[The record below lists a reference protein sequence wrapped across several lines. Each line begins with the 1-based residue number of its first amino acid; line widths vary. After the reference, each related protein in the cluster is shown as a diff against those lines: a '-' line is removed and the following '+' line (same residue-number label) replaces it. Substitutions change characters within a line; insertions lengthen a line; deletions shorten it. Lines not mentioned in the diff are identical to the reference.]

1 MVERDMLTTI
11 SQLGSRESICRIHV
25 ERLIKH
31 SPANTQHIF
40 YIVDDKN
47 PKLNDFARNELN
59 DLGEVFYRK
68 DNPVLKSAHRTL
80 PPLGGDKN
88 YDWLISK
95 VKTKYFLT
103 LHDDT
108 ILLNRN
114 PFDWILKGIAEGKEF
129 GGFTDGRVHSTYNTL
144 YYKDV
149 PFSQIRI
156 GTWFLY
162 GNTNEFVSKN
172 MSMGFYKNVFKP
184 LIRYSLKSS
193 NVRTTEF
200 KQWVNGGFPF
210 NIMVRDYNFE
220 LNVEEYNDQFQ
231 FSSDIIHKEKVTGFF
246 VARKLIDFVDTH
258 EEVSKWKKYWN
269 SCSTERKSF
278 DLKFLQDLNA
288 FVTLHGQKDEF
299 LEEILI
305 LYGNKF

>member
-1 MVERDMLTTI
+1 MVESNMLTTI

-25 ERLIKH
+25 EKLIKH
-31 SPANTQHIF
+31 SPPNTEHIF

-47 PKLNDFARNELN
+47 PKINEFARNELKN
-59 DLGEVFYRK
+59 IGKVFYRK

-108 ILLNRN
+108 ILFSGK
-114 PFDWILKGIAEGKEF
+114 PFDWILNGIADGKEF

-144 YYKDV
+144 YYKGV

-162 GNTNEFVSKN
+162 GNTKEFVSKN

-184 LIRYSLKSS
+184 LIRFSLKSS
-193 NVRTTEF
+193 NVRSTRF
-200 KQWVNGGFPF
+200 KQWG
-210 NIMVRDYNFE
+210 
-220 LNVEEYNDQFQ
+220 
-231 FSSDIIHKEKVTGFF
+231 
-246 VARKLIDFVDTH
+246 
-258 EEVSKWKKYWN
+258 
-269 SCSTERKSF
+269 
-278 DLKFLQDLNA
+278 
-288 FVTLHGQKDEF
+288 
-299 LEEILI
+299 
-305 LYGNKF
+305 

>member
-1 MVERDMLTTI
+1 MLTTI

-25 ERLIKH
+25 ERLVKH
-31 SPANTQHIF
+31 SPSNTEHIF

-47 PKLNDFARNELN
+47 PKLNEYAHNELKN
-59 DLGEVFYRK
+59 IGKVFYRK
-68 DNPVLKSAHRTL
+68 DNPVLKSTHRTL

-108 ILLNRN
+108 ILFSRK
-114 PFDWILKGIAEGKEF
+114 PFDWILNGITDGKEF
-129 GGFTDGRVHSTYNTL
+129 GGFTDGRVHSTYDTL
-144 YYKDV
+144 YYNGV

-162 GNTNEFVSKN
+162 GNTSEFLSKN

-184 LIRYSLKSS
+184 LIRFSLKSS
-193 NVRTTEF
+193 NVRTTKL

-210 NIMVRDYNFE
+210 NIMVRDYNFK
-220 LNVEEYNDQFQ
+220 LNLEEYSDQFK
-231 FSSDIIHKEKVTGFF
+231 FSDDIIHKEKVTGFF
-246 VARKLIDFVDTH
+246 VARKLIDFIDTNNEVAKWREYWDSCEITRKTSDIKFI
-258 EEVSKWKKYWN
+258 EELN
-269 SCSTERKSF
+269 SFIS
-278 DLKFLQDLNA
+278 LN
-288 FVTLHGQKDEF
+288 GKKDEL
-299 LEEILI
+299 LEEILTI
-305 LYGNKF
+305 CHGKF

>member
-25 ERLIKH
+25 ERLIKY

-68 DNPVLKSAHRTL
+68 DNPILKSAHRTL

-108 ILLNRN
+108 ILFNRN
-114 PFDWILKGIAEGKEF
+114 PFDWIFKGIEEGKQF
-129 GGFTDGRVHSTYNTL
+129 GGLTDGRVHSTYNTL
-144 YYKDV
+144 FYKDV

-162 GNTNEFVSKN
+162 GNTDEFIIKK
-172 MSMGFYKNVFKP
+172 MSMGFYRNVFKP
-184 LIRYSLKSS
+184 LVKFSLKSS
-193 NVRTTEF
+193 NVRTTKF

-220 LNVEEYNDQFQ
+220 LNVEEYNDQFK
-231 FSSDIIHKEKVTGFF
+231 FSGDIIHKEKVTGFF
-246 VARKLIDFVDTH
+246 VARGLINYIDTENEVAKWLEYWDSCDEKKIRSDIKFI
-258 EEVSKWKKYWN
+258 EELN
-269 SCSTERKSF
+269 SFIS
-278 DLKFLQDLNA
+278 LN
-288 FVTLHGQKDEF
+288 GQKDEF
-299 LEEILI
+299 LQKLLFIHSN
-305 LYGNKF
+305 GF